1 MFVPTGFLLGTSAVK
16 TLKSKNIFVAVFSG
30 ILMVLFCFFQKKNVE
45 KEKLTNLSEKAVKI
59 EMFFF
64 SHCMRCGRQVEDKR
78 TSAPSIMRDK
88 WETSGGQ
95 VEDKN
100 KIMRPRHAT
109 L

>member
-1 MFVPTGFLLGTSAVK
+1 MVVKRCVCAYGISLRHIRGKNVKIAKRICCRFLRYLD
-16 TLKSKNIFVAVFSG
+16 G
-30 ILMVLFCFFQKKNVE
+30 IVLFFFQKKNVE

-64 SHCMRCGRQVEDKR
+64 PHCMRCGR
-78 TSAPSIMRDK
+78 
-88 WETSGGQ
+88 Q